1 MEKSKVVYESKV
13 RKCSFEVGDTVLCTN
28 EQKAPRVKSKKLM
41 TKWDGPY
48 TILAKTDINYVL
60 QSLNS
65 KRIREVLINQLRL
78 KTWGLPSVQTARFK
92 THKTRNRKSSKEI
105 LNTQPSQMTQ
115 DQYEPPKRRQPRV
128 TPTTTAAM
136 KVKRKYTKRK
146 KVTETDTHQSHK
158 QVPPPEN

>member
-1 MEKSKVVYESKV
+1 M
-13 RKCSFEVGDTVLCTN
+13 G
-28 EQKAPRVKSKKLM
+28 
-41 TKWDGPY
+41 W
-48 TILAKTDINYVL
+48 TIHNLYVL

-128 TPTTTAAM
+128 TPTTTAAI

-158 QVPPPEN
+158 QVPPPENQAANNNNTFGRRRKPPDRFVPNKN